1 MKTYYDILE
10 VSRTASAEVIK
21 RAHNVLIKK
30 YHPDLANGSEK
41 KEAEKK
47 TAEINEAYETLKDPV
62 KREKYDEFLKKS
74 EILNSNKNEEKE
86 QKYNKASVEKMEI
99 ELANKKLN
107 DEINIRVN
115 KAQEDIDKEQAR
127 IQKKMQEDY
136 NNYLRQI
143 GIPLKEKGPKA
154 VKKKIKKLLIQIA
167 TILIIFGILSIMYK
181 TNINYKI
188 IELESENEVLKILGL
203 ILRSIVNFIW
213 KIFGL

>member
-1 MKTYYDILE
+1 MKTYYDTLE

-188 IELESENEVLKILGL
+188 IELENENEVLKILGL